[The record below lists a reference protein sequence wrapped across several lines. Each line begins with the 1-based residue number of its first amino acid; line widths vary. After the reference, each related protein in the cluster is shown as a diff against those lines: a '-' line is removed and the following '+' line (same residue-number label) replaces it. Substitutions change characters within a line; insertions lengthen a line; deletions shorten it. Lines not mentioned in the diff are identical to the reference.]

1 MFIDRDGKGNITGQY
16 AAEQQPGQEEIA
28 DDDSALLL
36 IAGKAA
42 KLAAIDAAAT
52 AATAAGFTWNAAA
65 YRIDTLTQQQISALG
80 SIAMGVVYERARPRV
95 AAGLR
100 VGHARRYPYAI
111 RRCRFPRLRPSR
123 GPSRYGAGAKRART
137 QRRGNGSDD
146 GSSLGCSRSIKRLVI
161 RIQAKRI
168 NK

>member
-52 AATAAGFTWNAAA
+52 AATVAGFAWNGATYQIDSLSQQNIAAW
-65 YRIDTLTQQQISALG
+65 G
-80 SIAMGVVYERARPRV
+80 SIALGVVANVPGLTWPQGFAWVTLDGAPTPFAAADFLAFAQGAATRVRALALNARALKT
-95 AAGLR
+95 AATSATTMQALAA
-100 VGHARRYPYAI
+100 VD
-111 RRCRFPRLRPSR
+111 PSK
-123 GPSRYGAGAKRART
+123 GW
-137 QRRGNGSDD
+137 
-146 GSSLGCSRSIKRLVI
+146 
-161 RIQAKRI
+161 
-168 NK
+168 

>member
-65 YRIDTLTQQQISALG
+65 YRIDTLTQQQIAALG
-80 SIAMGVVYERARPRV
+80 SIAMGVVMNVPGLTWPQGFAWVTLDGAPTPFAAADFLAFAQGAATRVRALALNARALKT
-95 AAGLR
+95 AATSATTMQALAA
-100 VGHARRYPYAI
+100 VD
-111 RRCRFPRLRPSR
+111 PSK
-123 GPSRYGAGAKRART
+123 GW
-137 QRRGNGSDD
+137 
-146 GSSLGCSRSIKRLVI
+146 
-161 RIQAKRI
+161 
-168 NK
+168 